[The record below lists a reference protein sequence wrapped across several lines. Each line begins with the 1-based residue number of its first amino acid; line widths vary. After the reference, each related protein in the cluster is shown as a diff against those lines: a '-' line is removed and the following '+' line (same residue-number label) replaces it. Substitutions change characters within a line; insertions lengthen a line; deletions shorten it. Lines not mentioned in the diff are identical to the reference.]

1 MDRRS
6 PGKRLCGTSRRLQS
20 GGPPWAHRTRTIESL
35 VMAYEFSQ
43 NTAKCIETA
52 AREAPVMRRDR
63 SFVNTVYFGLD
74 CAGPGTGTP
83 ELRRM
88 ETLAEEGVKV
98 PGVLG
103 DDTSE

>member
-1 MDRRS
+1 
-6 PGKRLCGTSRRLQS
+6 
-20 GGPPWAHRTRTIESL
+20 
-35 VMAYEFSQ
+35 MAYEFSQ
-43 NTAKCIETA
+43 NGAKCIETA
-52 AREAPVMRRDR
+52 ACEAPAMRRDR

-74 CAGPGTGTP
+74 CAEPGTP